1 MQLKADS
8 ASLFLRVAFSCDLL
22 GVSHSM
28 LTLGQPA
35 CSQENPKDSVLSET
49 GGSVMPFMTSPL
61 RSQTC

>member
-1 MQLKADS
+1 MQLKADW
-8 ASLFLRVAFSCDLL
+8 ASLSLRVIFPCDLL
-22 GVSHSM
+22 GVSHSI